1 MEGVVKIVNEERG
14 LFAVETNNGFT
25 VYEFDVT
32 DHIETGDVVSG
43 ALESSACDNLHN
55 HSRDVGLVVNTHDI
69 VPTLEAA
76 EALVHSD

>member
-43 ALESSACDNLHN
+43 ALETSDCNSLHN
-55 HSRDVGLVVNTHDI
+55 HSGNAELVAYVHDI
-69 VPTLEAA
+69 VPTL
-76 EALVHSD
+76 